1 MATDFEHRSFGD
13 ELARCQRYY
22 FQLTGDDNDFLLSG
36 FTYSASLYY
45 FIVNFP
51 TVMRAFPSY
60 TGSATAARFFTDN
73 ISQDF
78 NLNTLTIAAQATT
91 TYPSSMWLHADQG
104 GAGVASGG
112 VLQAQNA
119 VGTLEFSAE
128 L

>member
-1 MATDFEHRSFGD
+1 MIEHLSFGD
-13 ELARCQRYY
+13 TLAKCQRYY
-22 FQLTGDDNDFLLSG
+22 FKLTGDDNDFLLSG
-36 FTYSASLYY
+36 FTQSASIYY

-51 TVMRAFPSY
+51 TVMRAYPTY

-91 TYPSSMWLHADQG
+91 NHPTSTWLEADQG

-112 VLQAQNA
+112 VLQTQNTA
-119 VGTLEFSAE
+119 GSLEFSAE
-128 L
+128 I